1 MYSVSK
7 LLYTAGALLL
17 GTAATAQQVT
27 PSAELRDFSEQRI
40 RHQKTLGL
48 TLGGYAL
55 ANIAVG
61 SVAAGQ
67 TTGETNYFHRMNV
80 YWNLFNLGIAGAG
93 LLGPRKRS
101 ADGETL
107 GAAIR
112 QHQNMKQ
119 VLLFNAGLDVAYVVG
134 GAYLRERGRSQRG
147 TAGLPN
153 SKPDKADQL
162 RGYGKSVMLQGGFL
176 FAFDMVN
183 YFIFKNRGDNQQLRL
198 VSAGPL
204 GVGVALPIK

>member
-1 MYSVSK
+1 MHPLHI
-7 LLYTAGALLL
+7 LLYTVGSLLL
-17 GTAATAQQVT
+17 GTTATAQRVM
-27 PSAELRDFSEQRI
+27 PSTELRDFSEQRI

-48 TLGGYAL
+48 ALGGYAL

-61 SVAAGQ
+61 GIAASR
-67 TTGETNYFHRMNV
+67 TNGETKYFHRMNV

-93 LLGPRKRS
+93 LLGSRNRN

-107 GAAIR
+107 GEAIK

-134 GAYLRERGRSQRG
+134 GAYLRER
-147 TAGLPN
+147 AGN
-153 SKPDKADQL
+153 KPDKADQL
-162 RGYGKSVMLQGGFL
+162 RGYGKSIMLQGGFL
-176 FAFDMVN
+176 FAFDVVN
-183 YFIFKNRGDNQQLRL
+183 YFIFKNRGDKQQLRL

-204 GVGVALPIK
+204 GVGMALPIR